1 MDGTRSI
8 FHSDLNSFYASVE
21 ILLDS
26 SLQGKAV
33 AVCGSTEE
41 RHGIVLAKSDKAKK
55 AGVKTGMTNWEARKL
70 CPELVMVPP
79 HFDEYVK
86 FSTKVRKVYEDFTDN
101 VEPFGMDEC
110 WLQVLNRK
118 NLASGGL
125 EIAEQIRCAVRD
137 ATGLTVSVGASFNKV
152 FAKLGSDMKKP
163 DAVTVITQ
171 DDYRDKVWRLPVSDL
186 IYAGRAT
193 TRKLGYYGIR
203 TIGDLANSDPEFL
216 RRLLGINGVNLWN
229 YANGR
234 DDSRVM
240 DKDFSYP
247 VKSVGHG
254 ITCRADLVSE
264 DEVWLVMLCLC
275 QDLGHRLRQYDLA
288 ATGVQISVK
297 DNALNTRQFQSQL
310 PYSTQSPMEI
320 ALKARELFE
329 EGYGWSNDV
338 RAVCVRAIGLL
349 PRSCPQQTDMFNNTA
364 KIEKREKLDD
374 AVEKIRSRWGNSAVY
389 PASLMQCDKLP
400 NLDNINIKMPGLM
413 YQ

>member
-21 ILLDS
+21 ILLDPA
-26 SLQGKAV
+26 LRGKAV

-41 RHGIVLAKSDKAKK
+41 RHGIVLAKSDPAKK
-55 AGVKTGMTNWEARKL
+55 AGVKTGMTNWEAKRL
-70 CPELVMVPP
+70 CPDLVMVPP
-79 HFDEYVK
+79 HFDEYLK
-86 FSTKVRKVYEDFTDN
+86 YSAEVRKVYEDFTDS

-118 NLASGGL
+118 SLASGGL
-125 EIAEQIRCAVRD
+125 EIAEQIRTAVRD

-203 TIGDLANSDPEFL
+203 TIGDLANTDPEFL

-229 YANGR
+229 FANGR

-264 DEVWLVMLCLC
+264 EEVWLVMLCLC
-275 QDLGHRLRQYDLA
+275 QDVGHRLRQYDLA

-297 DNALNTRQFQSQL
+297 DNALCSRQYQTQL
-310 PYSTQSPMEI
+310 PYATQSPMEI
-320 ALKARELFE
+320 ASKARELFS
-329 EGYGWSNDV
+329 EGYGWANDV
-338 RAVCVRAIGLL
+338 RAVCVRAIGLV
-349 PRSCPQQTDMFNNTA
+349 PRSSPQQTDLFNDTA
-364 KIEKREKLDD
+364 KLEKREKLDD
-374 AVEKIRSRWGNSAVY
+374 AVEKIRGRWGSAAVY
-389 PASLMQCDKLP
+389 PASLMHCDKLP
-400 NLDNINIKMPGLM
+400 DMGNINVKMPGQM
-413 YQ
+413 SR